1 MVMMYNVLMTKIA
14 TLPDLSGHDFLN
26 LYRCEPNACGKMRLL
41 ALYHLQQGKQILE
54 VSKIL
59 CVTRK
64 TIYSWLSWYQNAGT
78 SRLLSKPKGRG
89 RKAMVQL
96 PKAEVQSGIE
106 KLQEDRAGGRIIGN
120 DIIEWIYQTYGVRY
134 SNGHIYNLL
143 HSLGLSW
150 ISVRSKHP
158 KQNIE
163 AQELFKKNL

>member
-1 MVMMYNVLMTKIA
+1 MVIMYNMLMTKIA

-26 LYRCEPNACGKMRLL
+26 LYRCEPNARGKMRLL

-150 ISVRSKHP
+150 ITVRSKHP

-163 AQELFKKNL
+163 VQELFKKNL